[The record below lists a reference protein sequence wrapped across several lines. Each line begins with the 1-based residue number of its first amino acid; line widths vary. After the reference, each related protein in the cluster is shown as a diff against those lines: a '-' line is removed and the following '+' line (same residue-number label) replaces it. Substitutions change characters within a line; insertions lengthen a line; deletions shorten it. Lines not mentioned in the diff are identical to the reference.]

1 MPAINSDVI
10 VCCLFDKLDQK
21 DIPVHVI
28 KDATTRAA
36 LLILHKV
43 VHRRV
48 RDQSVFVDEI
58 LAANFARE
66 FRGSM
71 MSFPV
76 PLHVGRVDTHE
87 IALVA
92 RHRFERVRFLHVGVK
107 HELLGIILAT
117 SDAFEGSMNAVRYS
131 QMSD

>member
-1 MPAINSDVI
+1 M
-10 VCCLFDKLDQK
+10 LFGDQ

-28 KDATTRAA
+28 EDAATRVA

-43 VHRRV
+43 VHGRV
-48 RDQSVFVDEI
+48 RDQGVLVDEI

-66 FRGSM
+66 FRSSM

-76 PLHVGRVDTHE
+76 PLHVGSVDTHE

-117 SDAFEGSMNAVRYS
+117 SDALEGSMNAVRYS